1 MNLDV
6 TLNSDGDI
14 DISHIDDSA
23 YRFMLALQSTPS
35 ITGVSG
41 VSGAWELFLKV
52 IERNYPGM
60 MKEAQLAYN
69 AGVLSRVLS
78 AKPTPVSGA
87 KNKKKITSRD
97 LDVTNYAFAETG
109 TDESNETGYRCSGE
123 EILIFKRTESQF
135 IQVHFFVAPLNAFD
149 FSLPRFLNLSRIF
162 LNQLDLLLRIE
173 TLEFHS
179 VKDDLTLTYNQ
190 KYLKGFLQNEIERCK
205 RYPSFF
211 SVVFFDLDN
220 LKAINDQY
228 GHLIG
233 TEVLKDAA
241 GVLKS
246 QIRKIDLVSRFGGD
260 EFVIVLVKAD
270 GEKAYETCNRIKKR
284 FGNTIF
290 LKDKKLNIQMTGC
303 FGISCFPRDGSTV
316 DELIRKADSAMYDV
330 KRRGKNGI
338 KIYEGA

>member
-1 MNLDV
+1 MSLDV
-6 TLNSDGDI
+6 TLNSDSDI

-23 YRFMLALQSTPS
+23 YRFMLALQSMSSVT
-35 ITGVSG
+35 
-41 VSGAWELFLKV
+41 GAWELFLKV

-60 MKEAQLAYN
+60 MKEARLAYH
-69 AGVLSRVLS
+69 AGSLCRALSS
-78 AKPTPVSGA
+78 KPTPASGA
-87 KNKKKITSRD
+87 KNKKKMISRE

-109 TDESNETGYRCSGE
+109 AEGNNEMGYRCSGE

-135 IQVHFFVAPLNAFD
+135 IQVHLFVAPLSAFD
-149 FSLPRFLNLSRIF
+149 FSLPLFLNLGRIF
-162 LNQLDLLLRIE
+162 LVQLDLLLRIE

-190 KYLKGFLQNEIERCK
+190 KYLRNFLQNEIERCN

-241 GVLKS
+241 DVLKG

-270 GEKAYETCNRIKKR
+270 SEKAYETCKRIRKR
-284 FGNTIF
+284 LANTIF
-290 LKDKKLNIQMTGC
+290 LKDKGLSIEMTGC

>member
-6 TLNSDGDI
+6 TLNSDSDI

-23 YRFMLALQSTPS
+23 YRFMLALQSMPS
-35 ITGVSG
+35 VI
-41 VSGAWELFLKV
+41 GAWELFLKV

-69 AGVLSRVLS
+69 AGVLSRALS
-78 AKPTPVSGA
+78 AKPTPGSGS
-87 KNKKKITSRD
+87 KNKKKITSRE
-97 LDVTNYAFAETG
+97 LDVTDYPFVETG
-109 TDESNETGYRCSGE
+109 AEGENETGHRCSSE

-135 IQVHFFVAPLNAFD
+135 IQVRLFVAPPNAFD
-149 FSLPRFLNLSRIF
+149 LSASFSQLLSLSRIF

-173 TLEFHS
+173 NLEFHS

-190 KYLKGFLQNEIERCK
+190 KYLRNFLQNEIERCK

-220 LKAINDQY
+220 LKAVNDQY

-233 TEVLKDAA
+233 TEVLKDVANILR
-241 GVLKS
+241 GQV
-246 QIRKIDLVSRFGGD
+246 RKIDLLSRFGGD

-270 GEKAYETCNRIKKR
+270 AGKAYDTCSRIR
-284 FGNTIF
+284 QRLGSTIF
-290 LKDKKLNIQMTGC
+290 LKDKDLNIKMTGC

-330 KRRGKNGI
+330 KRRGKNNI